1 MNAVGGDNGWG
12 YRLSDGQ
19 LDEGGRRLVGRLRQA
34 GRSRIGQFTQPAVK
48 DVVIDAMVSSHRGD
62 RHARN
67 AASGN
72 KLGFE
77 LGAVGATTTS
87 GRGELVVWVHVCTIY
102 YVDTML
108 LDLGCRC

>member
-19 LDEGGRRLVGRLRQA
+19 LDEGGRRLLGRLRQA
-34 GRSRIGQFTQPAVK
+34 VRSRIGQFTQPAVQ

-62 RHARN
+62 RHAGN

-72 KLGFE
+72 QLGFE
-77 LGAVGATTTS
+77 LGAPEFDS
-87 GRGELVVWVHVCTIY
+87 
-102 YVDTML
+102 
-108 LDLGCRC
+108 